1 MTETGLK
8 DQIACVLWR
17 MAETDRRSNTD
28 HCAGTLYQK
37 QIEDQMLT
45 LYCALTLWR
54 KDRRSN
60 TDLIKWGYSMT
71 ETDRRS
77 NTDQILSL
85 HIDTVLVLY
94 DRNRDRRSNTN
105 LIPSLHIVLV
115 FYQITQSHGV
125 SIVRTVCP
133 QFSTLHLVTKR
144 VDTLT
149 SVHSREG
156 KNGNHFY
163 TMVKWLS
170 CAFLRDMPTPFTKR
184 VELRPWPIM
193 ENFQS
198 WEISFENEC

>member
-1 MTETGLK
+1 
-8 DQIACVLWR
+8 

-37 QIEDQMLT
+37 QIEDQIQT

-60 TDLIKWGYSMT
+60 TDFIKWGYSMT

-85 HIDTVLVLY
+85 HIDTVLVLYDRNRDRRSNTNLIPSLHTDTVLVLY

-163 TMVKWLS
+163 TMVK
-170 CAFLRDMPTPFTKR
+170 
-184 VELRPWPIM
+184 
-193 ENFQS
+193 
-198 WEISFENEC
+198 